1 MLTTDTDEVSLLL
14 AHIRAELPPSFD
26 HIPDGWPESIELAL
40 IDAVLS
46 IRARYGTSVDTGVRG
61 AIGRYQRAFP
71 ERAPW
76 NDLRA
81 LAELDPAELE
91 EVLENRQKTGGVP
104 KATAIVTAA
113 GRLAD
118 SDAARAEDVDES
130 RHKSAYLGTR
140 GLGPVTWSYLLML
153 LGHEGVKAD
162 ILVTRFVEQAVGRK
176 ARAEEVAELVMKAAQ
191 ELDVSATV
199 LDHAIWRH
207 MSAPRKN

>member
-1 MLTTDTDEVSLLL
+1 M
-14 AHIRAELPPSFD
+14 
-26 HIPDGWPESIELAL
+26 
-40 IDAVLS
+40 
-46 IRARYGTSVDTGVRG
+46 RG

-104 KATAIVTAA
+104 KAEAIVAAA
-113 GRLAD
+113 GGLVD
-118 SDAARAEDVDES
+118 SGAVRAEDMDEG
-130 RHKSAYLGTR
+130 RHKSAYLGTK
-140 GLGPVTWSYLLML
+140 GLGHITWSYLLML
-153 LGHEGVKAD
+153 LGREGVKAD

-176 ARAEEVAELVMKAAQ
+176 ARAEEVAELVTKAAQ